1 MGHVLVRVFAGKAY
15 IRQGSITQIV
25 KSIRKSSMRGYG
37 LISGCRRFPAALPL
51 EHDAQNGSGEQRG
64 GDGADERR
72 DAGHHQAVEPV
83 VVHLVAN
90 GQQLVGDAGA
100 EVARLVHGEAGHAA
114 QAHAHG
120 PDEQPHADSQR
131 EQVVARLRCDREDAR
146 EEDEGV
152 ERLDAEIAHQ
162 VVGLGRGVGRE
173 DVADGDAVDLA
184 LGSTEIICVDEPCD
198 ACARNAAEHLGD
210 GEGHHAAPGD
220 EADDRLAKG
229 HGGVH
234 AHAAEDEQAD
244 ADAKRP
250 SGDREH
256 VAGVA
261 VLAALE
267 RDIAVHADAED
278 NHEGGRGEFGED
290 VVDHEVPFDGRFV

>member
-1 MGHVLVRVFAGKAY
+1 MAERHEDEVGRDAGY
-15 IRQGSITQIV
+15 
-25 KSIRKSSMRGYG
+25 RGWG
-37 LISGCRRFPAALPL
+37 ARDPQEHNREDEAIGPGPRLRDAAALPL

-64 GDGADERR
+64 SDGAYERG

-90 GQQLVGDAGA
+90 RQQLVGDAGA

-120 PDEQPHADSQR
+120 PDEQAHADSQR
-131 EQVVARLRCDREDAR
+131 EMVIARLSCDREDAG
-146 EEDEGV
+146 EEHEGG
-152 ERLDAEIAHQ
+152 ERLDAEVADQ

-184 LGSTEIICVDEPCD
+184 FGGAEIICVDEPCD
-198 ACARNAAEHLGD
+198 ACACNAAQHLGD
-210 GEGHHAAPGD
+210 GEGRHAVPGD
-220 EADDRLAKG
+220 EANDRLAKG

-234 AHAAEDEQAD
+234 AHAAEDEQAH

-261 VLAALE
+261 VLTALE

-278 NHEGGRGEFGED
+278 DHEGGRGEFGEE
-290 VVDHEVPFDGRFV
+290 VVDHGVPFGGRFV

>member
-1 MGHVLVRVFAGKAY
+1 MAERHEDEVGRDAGY
-15 IRQGSITQIV
+15 
-25 KSIRKSSMRGYG
+25 RGWG
-37 LISGCRRFPAALPL
+37 ARDPQEHNREDEAIGPGPRLRDAAALPL

-114 QAHAHG
+114 QAHAHS
-120 PDEQPHADSQR
+120 PDEQAHADSQR
-131 EQVVARLRCDREDAR
+131 EMVIARLSCDREDAG
-146 EEDEGV
+146 EEHEGV
-152 ERLDAEIAHQ
+152 ESLDAEIAHQ

-184 LGSTEIICVDEPCD
+184 FGGTEIICVDEPCD
-198 ACARNAAEHLGD
+198 ACACNAAQHLGD
-210 GEGHHAAPGD
+210 GEGHHAVPGD

-234 AHAAEDEQAD
+234 AHAAEDEQAH

-250 SGDREH
+250 GGDREH

-278 NHEGGRGEFGED
+278 DHEGGRGEFGEE
-290 VVDHEVPFDGRFV
+290 VVDHEVPFGGRFV

>member
-1 MGHVLVRVFAGKAY
+1 MSERHEDEVGRDAGY
-15 IRQGSITQIV
+15 
-25 KSIRKSSMRGYG
+25 RGWG
-37 LISGCRRFPAALPL
+37 ARDPQERNREDETIGPGPRLRDAAALPL

-64 GDGADERR
+64 SDGACERG

-120 PDEQPHADSQR
+120 PDEQAHADSQR
-131 EQVVARLRCDREDAR
+131 EMVIARLSCDREDAG
-146 EEDEGV
+146 EEHEGV
-152 ERLDAEIAHQ
+152 ERLDAEVADQ

-184 LGSTEIICVDEPCD
+184 FGGAEIICVDEPCD
-198 ACARNAAEHLGD
+198 ASSRDAAEHLGD

-229 HGGVH
+229 HGRVH
-234 AHAAEDEQAD
+234 AHAAKDEQAH

-261 VLAALE
+261 VLTALE

-278 NHEGGRGEFGED
+278 DHEGGRGEFGEE
-290 VVDHEVPFDGRFV
+290 VVDHGVPFDGRFV